1 MDKVDL
7 LDKLHLSMSF
17 SAVGHEFSI
26 NELTMYIK
34 LSLNNR
40 NTHKKLYNDQ
50 QMKIV
55 WSEAQRNLT

>member
-55 WSEAQRNLT
+55 

>member
-1 MDKVDL
+1 MDKVDI

-34 LSLNNR
+34 LSLNR
-40 NTHKKLYNDQ
+40 NTHKRLYIDQ

-55 WSEAQRNLT
+55 